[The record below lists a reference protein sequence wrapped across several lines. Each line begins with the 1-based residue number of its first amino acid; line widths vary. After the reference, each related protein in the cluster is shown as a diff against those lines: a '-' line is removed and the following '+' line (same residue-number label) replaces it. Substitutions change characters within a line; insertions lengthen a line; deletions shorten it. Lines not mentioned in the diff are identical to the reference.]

1 MTAFIQRTSLLFLT
15 LAICLFGFTAITSA
29 QEDETVVSDSEES
42 EGTDSASATSN
53 TSGSAG
59 DAPRAVPIRAEL
71 EEVRAENQANR
82 EELLEEAQATRAEN
96 EANRESMRE
105 VFASTSAER
114 REEIQAQVQERKVAL
129 QARAQERITN
139 LAANMSNRMDA
150 VIVRIQNVID
160 RLDSRIEKIEA
171 TGADTTEAKA
181 ALASAQ
187 LSLNAA
193 ARDIADIDNAVANA
207 ISSEDARAG
216 WAVVKTKYA
225 TIRDHI
231 KTSHAELRSCV
242 SSLKIAVAEARTA
255 SAQETE

>member
-15 LAICLFGFTAITSA
+15 LAICLFGFTAIISA
-29 QEDETVVSDSEES
+29 QEDEIVVSDSEAS
-42 EGTDSASATSN
+42 EGTESASATSN
-53 TSGSAG
+53 TRGSAG

-71 EEVRAENQANR
+71 EEARIENQANR
-82 EELLEEAQATRAEN
+82 EA
-96 EANRESMRE
+96 MRE
-105 VFASTSAER
+105 EFASTTAER

-129 QARAQERITN
+129 QARAQERVTN

-160 RLDSRIEKIEA
+160 RLDSRIEKIDA

-193 ARDIADIDNAVANA
+193 ARDIADIDNVVANA

-216 WAVVKTKYA
+216 WAVVKTRYA